1 MILTET
7 QAMIRDTAREFARDR
22 LAPGAAKRDE
32 EAAFP
37 AAEVKELGKLGLMGI
52 LIPEELGGTG
62 ADYVSMALA
71 IEEIAAADGA
81 ISTIVS
87 VQNSLVGAG
96 LLRFGNDWQ
105 KKEFLMKLASGEMLG
120 AFGLSEP
127 QAGSDAAAL
136 NCTAKKDGDHYV
148 LNGTKQFIT
157 SGKYADLTLVFA
169 VTDKSA
175 GKKGISAFIVPT
187 NTKGYIVA
195 KIEEKMGQ
203 TSSDTAQLVFEDMR
217 IPVTHLLGREG
228 EGYKIALSNLEGG
241 RIGIA
246 AQSIGMARAALEIA
260 LPYAKEREAFG
271 KPIIRHQAVAFRLA
285 DMATELEAARQ
296 LLHHACQLRDAGEPC
311 LKEACMAKL
320 FASEMA
326 ERVCSAAMQT
336 LGGYGYLKDFPI
348 ERICRDVRVC
358 QIYEGTSDV
367 QRIIISRELEN
378 AD

>member
-1 MILTET
+1 LILTDT
-7 QAMIRDTAREFARDR
+7 QKMIRDAARDFAQGV
-22 LAPGAAKRDE
+22 LAPGAAKRDH

-37 AAEVKELGKLGLMGI
+37 ANEVKELGKLGLMGM
-52 LIPEELGGTG
+52 LIPEEYGGAG

-81 ISTIVS
+81 MSTIVS

-96 LLRFGNDWQ
+96 LLKFGNDWQ
-105 KKEFLMKLASGEMLG
+105 KKNILAPLARGELLG
-120 AFGLSEP
+120 AFALTEA

-136 NCTAKKDGDHYV
+136 RCEAKKSGDHYI

-157 SGKYADLTLVFA
+157 SGKHADIALVFA

-187 NTKGYIVA
+187 DTPGYSVP
-195 KIEEKMGQ
+195 KIEDKMGQ
-203 TSSDTAQLVFEDMR
+203 TSSDTAQLLFEDLKL
-217 IPVTHLLGREG
+217 PSTYLLGKEG

-246 AQSIGMARAALEIA
+246 AQSLGMARAALDCA
-260 LPYAKEREAFG
+260 LPYSKERVAFG
-271 KPIIRHQAVAFRLA
+271 KPIFEHQAVSFRLA
-285 DMATELEAARQ
+285 DAATELEAARQ
-296 LLHHACQLRDAGEPC
+296 LLHHACQLRDANEPC

-348 ERICRDVRVC
+348 ERIARDVRVA

-367 QRIIISRELEN
+367 QRIIISRAL
-378 AD
+378 

>member
-7 QAMIRDTAREFARDR
+7 QQMIRDTARDFARGQ
-22 LAPGAAKRDE
+22 LAPGAARRDE
-32 EAAFP
+32 EVAFP
-37 AAEVKELGKLGLMGI
+37 TEEVKALGELGLMGM
-52 LIPEELGGTG
+52 LIPEEYGGAG
-62 ADYVSMALA
+62 ADYVSMSLA

-81 ISTIVS
+81 MSTIVS

-96 LLRFGNDWQ
+96 LLKFGNDWQ
-105 KKEFLMKLASGEMLG
+105 KKEFLTPLAQGKILG
-120 AFGLSEP
+120 AFALSEP

-136 NCTAKKDGDHYV
+136 RCTAQKQSDHYV

-157 SGKYADLTLVFA
+157 SGKYADIALVFA
-169 VTDKSA
+169 VTDKAA

-187 NTKGYIVA
+187 KTAGYSVP
-195 KIEEKMGQ
+195 KVEDKMGQ
-203 TSSDTAQLVFEDMR
+203 TSSDTAQLLFTDMK
-217 IPVTHLLGREG
+217 IPATHLLGKEG

-246 AQSIGMARAALEIA
+246 SQCIGMARAALECA

-271 KPIIRHQAVAFRLA
+271 KPIFAHQAVSFRLA

-296 LLHHACQLRDAGEPC
+296 LLHHACALRDANQPC

-348 ERICRDVRVC
+348 ERICRDVRVA

-367 QRIIISRELEN
+367 QRIIISRELSN
-378 AD
+378 AA